1 MNLASPSPA
10 TFPISAYQWP
20 KGKSS
25 AFCFTVDV
33 DAESPY
39 QWSLPADAPQT
50 LGQIEQRLFG
60 PRIGIWRILDLLD
73 RYSIKATMFVPGLVA
88 KNHPDLLPAFVER
101 GHEIGLHGYF
111 HELATEA
118 GPEEFAR
125 ALDESLALFKSQ
137 AGIVPTGFRSPAW
150 EMTPFMLAEV
160 KRRGLYDSSLMGFD
174 HPYTIDGL
182 TQVPVLWAVD
192 DAIYFRFTG
201 SPTDKAPPSPQGGIL
216 DAWIDEWHVLHR
228 EGRMMML
235 TIHDWISG
243 RAGRVRMLEKLL
255 DVVTASPGTWIATV
269 GELAAHHAASSNAE
283 RFSVPMHLPE
293 ASGPRRFRAPR

>member
-1 MNLASPSPA
+1 MTPASFPLAG
-10 TFPISAYQWP
+10 YEWP
-20 KGKSS
+20 EGKSA
-25 AFCFTVDV
+25 AFCFSVDV

-39 QWSLPADAPQT
+39 QWNLAPDAPAT

-73 RYSIKATMFVPGLVA
+73 RYGIKATMFVPGLVA
-88 KNHPDLLPAFVER
+88 KNHPELLPAFAER

-111 HELATEA
+111 HEIATEA
-118 GPEEFAR
+118 GPDEFTR
-125 ALDESLALFKSQ
+125 AIDEALALFKSQ
-137 AGIVPTGFRSPAW
+137 VGIVPKGFRSPAW
-150 EMTPFMLAEV
+150 EMTPFMLEEV
-160 KRRGLYDSSLMGFD
+160 RRRGLYDSSLMGFD
-174 HPYTIDGL
+174 HPYTIDGV

-201 SPTDKAPPSPQGGIL
+201 SPADKGPPSPQGGIL
-216 DAWIDEWHVLHR
+216 DAWLDEWQVLHR

-269 GELAAHHAASSNAE
+269 GELAAHHAASANAE
-283 RFSVPMHLPE
+283 RFSVPLRLPE
-293 ASGPRRFRAPR
+293 ASGPLRFRSPR

>member
-1 MNLASPSPA
+1 MNQPSPSSA
-10 TFPISAYQWP
+10 TFPVSAYEWP

-39 QWSLPADAPQT
+39 QWSLPTDAAAT

-73 RYSIKATMFVPGLVA
+73 RYDIKATMFVPGLVA
-88 KNHPDLLPAFVER
+88 KNHPELLPAFVAR

-174 HPYTIDGL
+174 HPYTIDGV

-216 DAWIDEWHVLHR
+216 EAWLDEWHVLHR

-243 RAGRVRMLEKLL
+243 RAGRIRMLEKLL

-269 GELAAHHAASSNAE
+269 GELAAHHAASANAE
-283 RFSVPMHLPE
+283 RFSVPMHLPQ
-293 ASGPRRFRAPR
+293 ASGPHRFRAPR

>member
-1 MNLASPSPA
+1 MTAPNAARPA
-10 TFPISAYQWP
+10 YEWP
-20 KGKSS
+20 EGKSS
-25 AFCFTVDV
+25 AFCFTIDV

-39 QWSLPADAPQT
+39 QWSLPEGAPVA

-60 PRIGIWRILDLLD
+60 PRVGIWRLLDLLD
-73 RYSIKATMFVPGLVA
+73 RYGIKATLFVPGLVA
-88 KNHPDLLPAFVER
+88 KNHPELLPTFVAR

-125 ALDESLALFKSQ
+125 AMDESLALFKSQ
-137 AGIVPTGFRSPAW
+137 AGVVPKGFRSPAW

-174 HPYTIDGL
+174 HPYTIDGV
-182 TQVPVLWAVD
+182 TQIPVLWAVD
-192 DAIYFRFTG
+192 DAVYFRFTG
-201 SPTDKAPPSPQGGIL
+201 SAQDRAPPSAQNGIL
-216 DAWIDEWHVLHR
+216 DAWLDEWEVLHR

-235 TIHDWISG
+235 TVHDWISG

-255 DVVTASPGTWIATV
+255 DVVTASPGVWIATV
-269 GELAAHHAASSNAE
+269 GELAAHHAASANAQ
-283 RFSVPMHLPE
+283 RFSVPMRLPQPS
-293 ASGPRRFRAPR
+293 APLRFRTKA

>member
-1 MNLASPSPA
+1 
-10 TFPISAYQWP
+10 
-20 KGKSS
+20 
-25 AFCFTVDV
+25 
-33 DAESPY
+33 
-39 QWSLPADAPQT
+39 
-50 LGQIEQRLFG
+50 
-60 PRIGIWRILDLLD
+60 
-73 RYSIKATMFVPGLVA
+73 MFVPGLVA

-111 HELATEA
+111 HEIATEA
-118 GPEEFAR
+118 GPDEFAR

-137 AGIVPTGFRSPAW
+137 AGVVPKGFRSPAW

-174 HPYTIDGL
+174 HPYTIDGV

-201 SPTDKAPPSPQGGIL
+201 SPTDKGPPSPQGGIL
-216 DAWIDEWHVLHR
+216 EAWLDEWHVLHR

-255 DVVTASPGTWIATV
+255 DVVTNAPGTWIATV
-269 GELAAHHAASSNAE
+269 GELAAHHAASANAE
-283 RFSVPMHLPE
+283 RFSVPLRLAE
-293 ASGPRRFRAPR
+293 ASAPHRFRTLR

>member
-1 MNLASPSPA
+1 MQARMTSA
-10 TFPISAYQWP
+10 TFPQAGYEWP
-20 KGKSS
+20 DGKTA
-25 AFCFTVDV
+25 AFCFSVDV

-39 QWSLPADAPQT
+39 QWNLAPDAPAT

-73 RYSIKATMFVPGLVA
+73 RYGIKATMFVPGLVA
-88 KNHPDLLPAFVER
+88 KNHPELLPAFVER

-111 HELATEA
+111 HEIATEA
-118 GPEEFAR
+118 GPDEFAR
-125 ALDESLALFKSQ
+125 ALDEALALFRSQ
-137 AGIVPTGFRSPAW
+137 AGVVPKGFRSPAW

-174 HPYTIDGL
+174 HPYTIDGV

-201 SPTDKAPPSPQGGIL
+201 SPTDKGPPSPQGGIL
-216 DAWIDEWHVLHR
+216 DAWLDEWHVLHR

-255 DVVTASPGTWIATV
+255 DIVTASPGTWIATV
-269 GELAAHHAASSNAE
+269 GELAAHHAASANAA
-283 RFSVPMHLPE
+283 RFSVPLRLPE
-293 ASGPRRFRAPR
+293 ASGPLRFRTPG